1 MSLKVAIQ
9 MDPIG
14 PININ
19 ADSTFRIAEE
29 AQSRGYSLFYYTPDK
44 LAYQEGKVTA
54 RGWPLTVQR
63 VQGNHFTL
71 GEEQEVD
78 LSTFDVVWLRQDPPF
93 DMGYITT
100 THILD
105 MIHPKTLVV
114 NDPFWVRNY
123 PEKLLV
129 LNFPD
134 LTPPTMIARDLETLK
149 SFRAKHGDVI
159 LKPLYGNGGA
169 GVFKLSKGDGNLA
182 SLHELFSGINREPL
196 IMQKFLPDVAKG
208 DKRVILVD
216 GEPVGAINRVPAK
229 GETRSN
235 MHVGG
240 LLFLARGSP
249 LDLSGAVS
257 VIVRHV
263 AAWTA
268 ADDVRLSLQWNQAVD
283 LAAWTGTQ
291 ETSAQ
296 LPPDAEAVVDEAEQQ
311 QRRRQHQSRR
321 RAAGSLRVLTKF
333 RELRSLTLQALDE
346 AQART
351 HQLVLGAVS
360 SSEQSLMGTILACA
374 ACGLYAS
381 QRGRWSRTDW
391 GLLEPCTGGR
401 KRTLTRE
408 RNLDFLARG
417 LFPQRAERFRAWA
430 VSTLRSATAAEVRLL
445 LRL

>member
-14 PININ
+14 PIDID

-29 AQSRGYSLFYYTPDK
+29 AQARGHSLFYYTPDK
-44 LAYQEGKVTA
+44 LAYREGRVTA

-63 VQGNHFTL
+63 VKGDHFTL
-71 GEEQEVD
+71 GAETEAD
-78 LSTFDVVWLRQDPPF
+78 LADFDVVWLRQDPPF

-105 MIHPKTLVV
+105 MVHPDTLVV

-149 SFRAKHGDVI
+149 SFRAAHGDVI

-169 GVFKLSKGDGNLA
+169 GVFKLKAGDSNLA

-196 IMQKFLPDVAKG
+196 IMQKFLPAVSAG

-216 GEPVGAINRVPAK
+216 GEPVGAINRVPAA

-240 LLFLARGSP
+240 KP
-249 LDLSGAVS
+249 EK
-257 VIVRHV
+257 V
-263 AAWTA
+263 A
-268 ADDVRLSLQWNQAVD
+268 
-283 LAAWTGTQ
+283 
-291 ETSAQ
+291 
-296 LPPDAEAVVDEAEQQ
+296 
-311 QRRRQHQSRR
+311 
-321 RAAGSLRVLTKF
+321 LTDRD
-333 RELRSLTLQALDE
+333 RE
-346 AQART
+346 
-351 HQLVLGAVS
+351 
-360 SSEQSLMGTILACA
+360 ICA
-374 ACGLYAS
+374 AIGPLLREKG
-381 QRGRWSRTDW
+381 QIFVGIDVIGDW
-391 GLLEPCTGGR
+391 LTEINVTSPTGIQE
-401 KRTLTRE
+401 L
-408 RNLDFLARG
+408 
-417 LFPQRAERFRAWA
+417 ERFDGINITAKIWEAIEAR
-430 VSTLRSATAAEVRLL
+430 RS
-445 LRL
+445 